1 MFSHISIYIKSIKNK
16 ENFTLSNINIRMQ
29 FDHLYKKLINEY
41 VIEEGLFAAAGGIAK
56 GAVKAVAKDIAP
68 TATAAVEFIGDQF
81 KRGPNGK
88 LKLEKPISVSKDM
101 EPAQVNALLDKVATL
116 ENEVEED
123 LGFPIVYKNETFYYL
138 SHDDQNLTVTSANGQ
153 TRKIPLEGL
162 ELDIVPM
169 DQEEDAESSPGRVKR
184 SGASCKG
191 SVTELRKMAK
201 KYSGEK
207 AKMYH
212 WCANM
217 KGGKRKSEDAEQRI
231 DDKCWDGYKKRGT
244 KKKGD
249 TRVNNCVKE
258 AKDAPKRK

>member
-1 MFSHISIYIKSIKNK
+1 
-16 ENFTLSNINIRMQ
+16 MQ

-41 VIEEGLFAAAGGIAK
+41 VIVEGLFAAAGGIAK

-68 TATAAVEFIGDQF
+68 KATAAVEFIGDQF
-81 KRGPNGK
+81 KTGPNGK

-101 EPAQVNALLDKVATL
+101 EPAQVNALLDRVATL

-217 KGGKRKSEDAEQRI
+217 KGGRKKSEDAEQRI

-244 KKKGD
+244 KMKGNK
-249 TRVNNCVKE
+249 RVNNCVKE
-258 AKDAPKRK
+258 AKDVPKKK